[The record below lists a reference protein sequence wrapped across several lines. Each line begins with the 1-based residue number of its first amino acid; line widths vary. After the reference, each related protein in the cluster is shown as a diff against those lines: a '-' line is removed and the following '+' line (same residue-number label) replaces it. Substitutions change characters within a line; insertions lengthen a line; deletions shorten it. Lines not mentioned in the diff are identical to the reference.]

1 MAAFCGYHSHPR
13 HQHARQAPM
22 TWLVSRALLNVY
34 PPPLQKQTPIRCGRR
49 AFMKGSAIDLTS
61 LIGVSSGQ
69 EGIDRVKR

>member
-1 MAAFCGYHSHPR
+1 MAGF
-13 HQHARQAPM
+13 
-22 TWLVSRALLNVY
+22 RALLNVY